1 MSFLF
6 SRSRPYRAV
15 LTTTVAVL
23 LTSASWAADV
33 TLRGN
38 DPIDTN
44 SFSGP
49 GTAPNG
55 WNDNAAPSAGN
66 NYFTGAFQLR
76 SPVGTAAATFAGDSL
91 SIDAGGSLLF
101 KGSGIYTI
109 NNLILNGGAL
119 IHGDTAIAAPNNIA
133 TLAGSITIAAASTI
147 DTTANA
153 NRIITVNSA
162 IHGSGPLTI
171 QGTNGAV
178 NFTNT
183 ANDFTGPLTLS
194 GSSALVIGALT
205 NGGVASAMGAATAD
219 AANLI
224 FNGGTLRINGAT
236 PSSTDRQF
244 TLNTTGGTIDSSHAT
259 AAVNFTHTGA
269 ITLNGTGN
277 RTLTLTGAST
287 GANTLA
293 GILGDNGGATSLTKA
308 GAGLW
313 VLTAANTYTGATNI
327 NGGTLAFT
335 NLNNLGA
342 GTAVNMGGGSLRW
355 DGANDV
361 DITSVRTVTFTA
373 GNNGFNTNGRNITFA
388 GSIGGAGGFV
398 KQGNGVATLS
408 AANTFTGNVSVGNSA
423 GAIRVT
429 NSQSLGVG
437 VKTITVTGNQ
447 GGVNAPSLVLAP
459 DAGSIVLPG
468 SFAFTTSNDGLN
480 GNPTAP
486 ALINESGNN
495 TINGNFTLTD
505 GGGGTRFLIN
515 GGSLIL
521 NGSMTPNRPSR
532 TALFSGAGNGA
543 ANGVIDG
550 IGANAVAV
558 VKDGTGTWVLNGANL
573 YTGATAVNAG
583 TLLTSTAS
591 SGGGAVT
598 VANGGTFGVR
608 VAAAGQTFNASTLTL
623 AAGSTGLALNLGN
636 FGNSVNPV
644 VNTLTFTPNGAV
656 TLTVKGS
663 NLAVGTPIRLI
674 DYGTLAGAGF
684 ASLNLALP
692 LRTTG
697 ALVNNTLD
705 GRIDLTL
712 TAFDLPRWT
721 GASDGNWDTTTPNW
735 REVNTLSDTTYIQ
748 DSTGSDSVLFDDNAN
763 GTTTVNL
770 TTTLTPSSVVV
781 NNTTK
786 SYTFVGSGKLSGSG
800 DLLKQG
806 TGTLVIANSGTNDY
820 TGTTTISGGALQV
833 GDGVTAGAGQLG
845 SGLIINEA
853 TLLFE
858 RPDNFEVSNVIS
870 GSGPVAKNGAGV
882 MTLLSNNTFS
892 GELAVNAGTVRLG
905 SANALGATSFGTTVQ
920 AGATL
925 DINSVLVPAG
935 EVVTITGAGVGDLG
949 AVVNNGLAGGPG
961 SGLKGL
967 SLTGNATIGG
977 TQRWDIRDVVGG
989 LNGNSF
995 TLTKVGSAE
1004 TWFKDLGETT
1014 LGGVVILQGLLGFE
1028 GSTTLGSATGN
1039 VQVAPTATLAFF
1051 NSVAPHAK
1059 TLELLGGRILAGA
1072 GTGTS
1077 LGGSILLAAN
1087 STIEAAA
1094 NVTLTATGK
1103 IEGSSG
1109 FTKTGNGILE
1119 LTGNEANVHA
1129 GTTIV
1134 SGGTLRLNKAGVPAI
1149 AGDVVVNTGT
1159 LALAAAEQFAAA
1171 ASVTIN
1177 NGGTWNNGTNT
1188 SQSLANFTVNTPT
1201 LQALNNLTVT
1211 NVLSITAGL
1220 HDVNS
1225 GQSLTANTLSISGG
1239 ANFRLGA
1246 NGNDSTVTIQAGG
1259 LILNN
1264 GTLQLGQAGGNV
1276 TALVNLGGDVT
1287 ASGTS
1292 AITNPNTAG
1301 PRLID
1306 LQGSIRTFDIV
1317 DGTTTVS
1324 PTIQNGG
1331 LTKEGDG
1338 TLVLTGASTYA
1349 GETTVNDGALIVNGS
1364 ISGSGVLVSDGGTL
1378 GGTGTAGSLTV
1389 LEGGILAPGAGI
1401 GTLSV
1406 GELAFESNSIFSVE
1420 LGGTLSD
1427 QVNGS
1432 GAVNLNGFISLSIAL
1447 NSPVVDG
1454 LTYTLLNSSTGI
1466 NGYAGGSRFTYGGNL
1481 LDEGEHF
1488 FVTSG
1493 ELSQFFAISYA
1504 ADGGTDVTLTVV
1516 PEPGS
1521 MTLLLGGVCLLGLGR
1536 TRRREA

>member
-1 MSFLF
+1 MSFL
-6 SRSRPYRAV
+6 SRPRPCRAV

-23 LTSASWAADV
+23 LTSVSWAANV

-76 SPVGTAAATFAGDSL
+76 SPVGTGAATFAGDSL
-91 SIDAGGSLLF
+91 SVDAGGSILF
-101 KGSGIYTI
+101 KGSGVYTI

-133 TLAGSITIAAASTI
+133 TLAGTITVVAASTF
-147 DTTANA
+147 DTTPNA
-153 NRIITVNSA
+153 NRIITVNSV
-162 IHGSGPLTI
+162 IHGSAPLTI
-171 QGTNGAV
+171 QGTTGAV
-178 NFTNT
+178 NFTNA

-194 GSSALVIGALT
+194 GSSPLVIGALT
-205 NGGVASAMGAATAD
+205 NGGVVGAMGAAAAD

-236 PSSTDRQF
+236 GSSTNRQF

-259 AAVNFTHTGA
+259 AAVNFTHAGA

-287 GANTLA
+287 GTNTLA

-313 VLTAANTYTGATNI
+313 LLTAANTYTGATNV

-355 DGANDV
+355 DGANNI
-361 DITSVRTVTFTA
+361 DITSVRTVTFTG
-373 GNNGFNTNGRNITFA
+373 GNNGFNTNGKNLTFA
-388 GSIGGAGGFV
+388 GSISGAGGFV

-408 AANTFTGNVSVGNSA
+408 AANTFAGNVSVGNSA
-423 GAIRVT
+423 GAIRIT

-495 TINGNFTLTD
+495 TINGNFTLTS

-521 NGSMTPNRPSR
+521 NGSLTPNTTSR
-532 TALFSGAGNGA
+532 AALFSGAGNGA
-543 ANGVIDG
+543 VNGVIDG
-550 IGANAVAV
+550 TSTNAVAV

-573 YTGATAVNAG
+573 YSGATTVNAG
-583 TLLTSTAS
+583 TLLTNTAS
-591 SGGGAVT
+591 SGGGAVS

-608 VAAAGQTFNASTLTL
+608 VAAAGQTFNASALTL

-636 FGNSVNPV
+636 FGNS
-644 VNTLTFTPNGAV
+644 NTAVITTPTFTSDGAV

-663 NLAVGTPIRLI
+663 NLAVGPTIPLI
-674 DYGTLAGAGF
+674 DYSTLAGTGF

-692 LRTTG
+692 LRTEG
-697 ALVNNTLD
+697 ALVNNIAD
-705 GRIDLTL
+705 GRVDLVL

-721 GASDGNWDTTTPNW
+721 GATDGDWDTTTENW
-735 REVNTLSDTTYIQ
+735 REVNTLSNTTYIQ
-748 DSTGSDSVLFDDNAN
+748 DVNGSDSVLFNDDAT

-770 TTTLTPSSVVV
+770 TTTLTPLSVIV
-781 NNTTK
+781 NNTNKT
-786 SYTFVGSGKLSGSG
+786 YTFVGSGKLSGSG
-800 DLLKQG
+800 DLIKQG
-806 TGTLVIANSGTNDY
+806 AGTLVIANSGNNDY
-820 TGTTTISGGALQV
+820 TGTTTISGGVLQV
-833 GDGVTAGAGQLG
+833 GDGVTAGVGQLG
-845 SGLIINEA
+845 SGLIVNEA

-892 GELAVNAGTVRLG
+892 NELAVNAGTLRLG
-905 SANALGATSFGTTVQ
+905 SANALGATSAGTTVQ
-920 AGATL
+920 NGATL

-935 EVVTITGAGVGDLG
+935 EVVTITGAGVGNLG
-949 AVVNNGLAGGPG
+949 AIVNNGPTGGAG

-967 SLTGNATIGG
+967 SLAGNATIGG

-989 LNGNSF
+989 LNGNGF
-995 TLTKVGSAE
+995 TLTKVGSAD

-1014 LGGVVILQGLLGFE
+1014 LGGVVVLQGLLGFE
-1028 GSTTLGSATGN
+1028 GSTTLGAATGN

-1051 NSVAPHAK
+1051 NSVAAHAK
-1059 TLELLGGRILAGA
+1059 TIELLGGRILASA
-1072 GTGTS
+1072 GTANT
-1077 LGGSILLAAN
+1077 LGGPLLLSAN
-1087 STIEAAA
+1087 STVEAAA
-1094 NVTLTATGK
+1094 NVTLISTGTVG
-1103 IEGSSG
+1103 GSGG
-1109 FTKTGNGILE
+1109 FTKAGNGILE
-1119 LTGNEANVHA
+1119 LAGNEANVHEGA
-1129 GTTIV
+1129 TIV

-1159 LALAAAEQFAAA
+1159 LALVAPEQFAAA
-1171 ASVTIN
+1171 ATVTIN
-1177 NGGTWNNGTNT
+1177 NGGTWNNGANT
-1188 SQSLANFTVNTPT
+1188 PQSLANFTVNTPT
-1201 LQALNNLTVT
+1201 LQTLNNLTVT

-1225 GQSLTANTLSISGG
+1225 GQSLTANTLNISGG

-1246 NGNDSTVTIQAGG
+1246 NGTDSTVTIQTGG

-1264 GTLQLGQAGGNV
+1264 GTLQLGQLGGNV

-1292 AITNPNTAG
+1292 AITNPNTLG

-1306 LQGSIRTFDIV
+1306 LQGSPRTFDIV

-1331 LTKEGDG
+1331 LIKDGDG
-1338 TLVLTGASTYA
+1338 TLVLTGPSTYT
-1349 GETTVNDGALIVNGS
+1349 GETMVNEGALIVNGS
-1364 ISGSGVLVSDGGTL
+1364 ISGSGVLVSSGGIL
-1378 GGTGTAGSLTV
+1378 GGTGTVGSLTV
-1389 LEGGILAPGAGI
+1389 FEGGVLAPGAGI

-1406 GELAFESNSIFSVE
+1406 GELALESDSIFSVE

-1427 QVNGS
+1427 RVDGS
-1432 GAVNLNGFISLSIAL
+1432 GAANLNGFITLSIVL

-1454 LTYTLLNSSTGI
+1454 FTYTLLNSATGI
-1466 NGYAGGSRFTYGGNL
+1466 NGYAEGSRFTYGENL

-1493 ELSQFFAISYA
+1493 ELGQFFSISYA
-1504 ADGGTDVTLTVV
+1504 ADGGTDVTVTAV

-1521 MTLLLGGVCLLGLGR
+1521 VALLLGGVGLLGLGR